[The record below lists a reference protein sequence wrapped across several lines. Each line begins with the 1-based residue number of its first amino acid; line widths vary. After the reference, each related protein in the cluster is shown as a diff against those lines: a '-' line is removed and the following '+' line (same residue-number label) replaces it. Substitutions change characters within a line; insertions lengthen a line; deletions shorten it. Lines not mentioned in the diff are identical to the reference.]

1 MTGNMRWGFLTR
13 CLLQMA
19 LACALAAGLSPV
31 VCGAIDKLPQV
42 EFRTATGSVIVT
54 VDGQPIA
61 TYIYEDEKIPRPYFA
76 HVKAPGGIQVTRN
89 HPPVEGVDRTDHDTM
104 HPGIWMAFGD
114 LDGADIWRNKA
125 RVIQEEFVK
134 KSTGGP
140 GNGAFAVRRRYERAD
155 GTSICHEVCRL
166 TLLVRPFGYLLQWDS
181 TFSAGKE
188 FYFGDQEE
196 MGLGMRVTTPIS
208 VQKGGRMIDAAG
220 RRNEREIWGN
230 TADWCDYSG
239 TVDGRHIGMTLM
251 CHPGNFRPCWLHS
264 RDYGFVAAN
273 PFGRRA
279 FRKGKPSK
287 VFVKPGEQFRLRF
300 GVLIH
305 ADPEDQPPDLK
316 AAYADYVQLTRST
329 DN

>member
-1 MTGNMRWGFLTR
+1 MV
-13 CLLQMA
+13 CI
-19 LACALAAGLSPV
+19 LAIGLSSIASGETDDP
-31 VCGAIDKLPQV
+31 PQV
-42 EFRTATGSVIVT
+42 DFRTTTGSVIVT
-54 VDGQPIA
+54 VGGQRIA
-61 TYIYEDEKIPRPYFA
+61 TYVYEDEQIPRPYFA

-114 LDGADIWRNKA
+114 LGGSDIWRNKA
-125 RVIQEEFVK
+125 RVVQEEFIEK
-134 KSTGGP
+134 PTGGP
-140 GNGAFAVRRRYERAD
+140 GKGAFAVRRRYERAD
-155 GTSICHEVCRL
+155 GTPICHEVCRL
-166 TLLVRPFGYLLQWDS
+166 TLLVRPAGYLLLWDS

-208 VQKGGRMIDAAG
+208 VQKGGRMLDSTG

-239 TVDGRHIGMTLM
+239 TVDRQHIGMTLM
-251 CHPGNFRPCWLHS
+251 CHPGNFRPCWMHS

-273 PFGRRA
+273 PFGRQA
-279 FRKGKPSK
+279 FRRGKPSK

-305 ADPEDQPPDLK
+305 ADPKNQPPDLK
-316 AAYADYVQLTRST
+316 AAYADYVRLTRST

>member
-1 MTGNMRWGFLTR
+1 MVLV
-13 CLLQMA
+13 CI
-19 LACALAAGLSPV
+19 LAIGLRFV
-31 VCGAIDKLPQV
+31 VGGETSDPPHV
-42 EFRTATGSVIVT
+42 DFRTATDSVIVI

-61 TYIYEDEKIPRPYFA
+61 TYVYEDKKIPRPYFA

-125 RVIQEEFVK
+125 RVVQEEFIEK
-134 KSTGGP
+134 PTGGP
-140 GNGAFAVRRRYERAD
+140 GRGAFAVRRRYERGD
-155 GTSICHEVCRL
+155 GTPICHEVFRF
-166 TLLVRPFGYLLQWDS
+166 TLLVRPFGYLLLWDS
-181 TFSAGKE
+181 TFSAEKE

-208 VQKGGRMIDAAG
+208 VQKGGRMLDSAG

-230 TADWCDYSG
+230 TADWCDYGG
-239 TVDGRHIGMTLM
+239 TVDGQHIGMTLM

-273 PFGRRA
+273 PFGRQA
-279 FRKGKPSK
+279 FRKGNSSR

-316 AAYADYVQLTRST
+316 AAYADYVQLTQSA